1 GRLPDE
7 VPLST
12 ALAAWLVDR
21 HADRKEDWLDI
32 ADRWADALVISNEER
47 SALLRCLEIYRTLE
61 TTWDRLGV
69 AKQKRLAARP
79 DFEQSLL
86 LMQATDRQGF
96 VDVRRRVLELA
107 KTGLSP
113 QPLLDGNDLIELGLQ
128 PGPIF
133 SRVLDA
139 VYDAQLEGAI

>member
-1 GRLPDE
+1 NLALVAWEMRYLGLDSHVIFEEPKMTAPTRLGLLPVE
-7 VPLST
+7 VRLST
-12 ALAAWLVDR
+12 AVAAWLVDR

-79 DFEQSLL
+79 EFDQSLL
-86 LMQATDRQGF
+86 LMQATDRQRF

-107 KTGLSP
+107 KT
-113 QPLLDGNDLIELGLQ
+113 
-128 PGPIF
+128 
-133 SRVLDA
+133 
-139 VYDAQLEGAI
+139 